1 MFEDSSKSPGN
12 AGVSIIY
19 VMAALIV
26 TGFIGVSMMKMVSG
40 DRITNALYSS
50 SASARS
56 AAAAGITSAIY
67 RFQDP
72 SDTLIRILQRRIRA
86 RQRTDVLSHD
96 WWLRGSSNSYDT
108 LEGMIQYRTKL
119 LAFDTSTFNVTLQ
132 SEAIGK
138 GGSRAHSLSIYHL
151 DGLAFSNGGAASL
164 YPTNALHCGGGMG
177 EINATINIFGGAY
190 VRDSATF
197 NTGAGISHIYNA
209 PFRTNRNPDGDM
221 FIKGFTFHTPAYFG
235 VPLRFNGNNLR
246 FKAGAAFEE
255 DVTNSGSYDMY
266 VDSGNV
272 YFNGDIST
280 GNQRRIN
287 MSSNNGG
294 KAFGWQDRT
303 FEIEGN
309 NIDDDLEDLIR
320 GGNDAYL
327 VPDSMENLQDSIVIP
342 LEEPVDIFCKIDTVR
357 PFAIDATFGW
367 GKLFDNK
374 GIYAGRLQ
382 DIYDSIK
389 SNHSNQMFGENQDY
403 LVLNIKSAASHIP
416 FGDKGGIFTG
426 KVILI
431 VEETDFISSGV
442 FYNHS
447 NEARTFLYVGND
459 CGIESINI
467 GEGNFRG
474 FIYVNSQKKTIFKA
488 SSWNLYGGVYVNNGK
503 FRIEHSH
510 NTRGP
515 ANFHYN
521 DTVVRDF
528 SDLGLFFNTL
538 GNTTT
543 TTGDS
548 LVLEPGFDAVDMKF
562 VGQAM

>member
-151 DGLAFSNGGAASL
+151 DGLTFNDGGVSGF

-177 EINATINIFGGAY
+177 QINATINIFGGAY

-197 NTGAGISHIYNA
+197 NTGAGFSHIYDA
-209 PFRTNRNPDGDM
+209 PFRTNRNSDGDM
-221 FIKGFTFHTPAYFG
+221 FIKGFVFHTPAYFG

-246 FKAGAAFEE
+246 FKKGAAFEE
-255 DVTNSGSYDMY
+255 DVTNSGAFHMY

-272 YFNGDIST
+272 YFNGDYST
-280 GNQRRIN
+280 GYSQRID
-287 MSSNNGG
+287 MSSNSSG
-294 KAFGWQDRT
+294 KAFGWKDRT
-303 FEIEGN
+303 FS
-309 NIDDDLEDLIR
+309 IDGVKQEKLASLLL
-320 GGNDAYL
+320 GGYKASL
-327 VPDSMENLQDSIVIP
+327 TDSMENLQDSIVIP
-342 LEEPVDIFCKIDTVR
+342 REEPVDIFCDIDIVR

-367 GKLFDNK
+367 GNLFEG
-374 GIYAGRLQ
+374 GINAGRLQ

-389 SNHSNQMFGENQDY
+389 SNHSSQMFGDNQDY
-403 LVLNIKSAASHIP
+403 LVLNIKDVGGSHISSTQQGL
-416 FGDKGGIFTG
+416 FNG
-426 KVILI
+426 KVIFI
-431 VEETDFISSGV
+431 VEETLKASGKT

-447 NEARTFLYVGND
+447 ADARTFIYIGND
-459 CGIESINI
+459 CDEI
-467 GEGNFRG
+467 GSLDIGTGDFRG
-474 FIYVNSQKKTIFKA
+474 YIYVNSQEQTIFKA
-488 SSWNLYGGVYVNNGK
+488 AGGNLYGGVYVNSGK
-503 FRIEHSH
+503 FEI
-510 NTRGP
+510 NGAMNAAP
-515 ANFHYN
+515 INFRY
-521 DTVVRDF
+521 DEDVVKDF
-528 SDLGLFFNTL
+528 AELGLFFDTL

-548 LVLEPGFDAVDMKF
+548 LILEPGFDAVDMKF